1 MTAAKRI
8 LLVDD
13 RPDTL
18 GFVRAGLERAGYAVD
33 VAQTGIEAL
42 DLQHRHA
49 ADVLITDIFMPEMD
63 GIEVIDRIKAR
74 YPRTRVIAMSG
85 GIQGMQDY
93 LRISKDIGAD
103 ATLAKPFTTEELLRV
118 LRGVI

>member
-1 MTAAKRI
+1 
-8 LLVDD
+8 
-13 RPDTL
+13 
-18 GFVRAGLERAGYAVD
+18 
-33 VAQTGIEAL
+33 
-42 DLQHRHA
+42 
-49 ADVLITDIFMPEMD
+49 MPEMD